1 MSGTKALRCGGPPR
15 VAAFEKKPDGVLMQ
29 RVSARTERT
38 GSFIRVLKLRPVW
51 TKKKK
56 KKRGRKAHHPPGAFP
71 SVFHQAH

>member
-1 MSGTKALRCGGPPR
+1 M
-15 VAAFEKKPDGVLMQ
+15 AAFEKKPDGVLMQ

-56 KKRGRKAHHPPGAFP
+56 KMGVGGKAHHPPGALP